1 MAAQDD
7 EDRDARE
14 ASADAADSL
23 AAENR
28 SLRARL
34 SHTESLFE
42 ALVEAA
48 YDWRWETDAEHR
60 FTYLSANLETV
71 AGLKPERYIG
81 RSRLELL
88 DDQVAPA
95 VAARHREDLAD
106 RRAIRGFT
114 YHLTNAAGES
124 RWCRIIGLPRFDETG
139 AFVGYHGVGQDVTAE
154 LRARA
159 AADRAQRLL
168 AAAIDSLSEPFA
180 LFDKDDRLVL
190 ANRSF
195 KRLYA
200 GLPAASEPGT
210 PFERLVRDAVESGL
224 VLPHRG
230 MSKEAFI
237 DWRLARHRAPDGPVE
252 VRRADGGWLMAIEET
267 LPDGGAVLILY
278 DINERKRAEQM
289 ILEAKNQAEQA
300 NQAKSFFLA
309 SMSHELRTPLNAI
322 IGFSEII
329 GEEVFGPLGN
339 DRYER
344 YVEHINASGRH
355 LLEIIHDLLDLS
367 RIETGAYEIATAPI
381 DLRALALECAT
392 LAAGRRDAADG
403 ESPIAIAIDRAAQE
417 IESDRRAL
425 RQILLNLVSN
435 AIKFSDG
442 LESVRI
448 EAHPSPAGDGV
459 AVKVV
464 DRGIGIDR
472 ADLPL
477 VTDPFTRAR
486 DPQVRVREGSGL
498 GLAVSRMLAERLG
511 GALTIDSELGRGTTV
526 VVHLPRV
533 PPAGSAA

>member
-1 MAAQDD
+1 MAAQHEDD
-7 EDRDARE
+7 F
-14 ASADAADSL
+14 DAADTL

-42 ALVEAA
+42 ELIEAA
-48 YDWRWETDAEHR
+48 YDWRWETDSEHR

-71 AGLKPERYIG
+71 AGLEPARYIG
-81 RSRLELL
+81 RSRLEML
-88 DDQVAPA
+88 DEQVAA
-95 VAARHREDLAD
+95 EVAARHREDLAA
-106 RRAIRGFT
+106 RRPIRGFT
-114 YHLTNAAGES
+114 YHLINAAGES

-139 AFVGYHGVGQDVTAE
+139 RFLGYRGVGQDVTAE
-154 LRARA
+154 LRARE
-159 AADRAQRLL
+159 AADHAQRLL

-180 LFDKDDRLVL
+180 LFDRDDRLVL

-195 KRLYA
+195 QRLYA
-200 GLPAASEPGT
+200 DFPTASQPGAT
-210 PFERLVRDAVESGL
+210 FERILREAVESGV

-230 MSKEAFI
+230 MSKREYIA
-237 DWRLARHRAPDGPVE
+237 WRLERHRAPDGPVE
-252 VRRADGGWLMAIEET
+252 VRRADGGWSMAMEER
-267 LPDGGAVLILY
+267 LPDGGGVLILY

-339 DRYER
+339 ERYEH

-367 RIETGAYEIATAPI
+367 RIETGAYEIATAPV
-381 DLRALALECAT
+381 DLQALVRECAT
-392 LAAGRRDAADG
+392 LAVGRGASDEDGPIAVAVDAAVH
-403 ESPIAIAIDRAAQE
+403 EID
-417 IESDRRAL
+417 SDRRAL

-435 AIKFSDG
+435 AVKFSDG
-442 LESVRI
+442 PQTVRI
-448 EAHPSPAGDGV
+448 AAHPSSDGERV
-459 AVKVV
+459 VVKVV

-472 ADLPL
+472 AELPL

-486 DPQVRVREGSGL
+486 DPQVRKREGSGL

-511 GALTIDSELGRGTTV
+511 GDLHIESELGRGTTV
-526 VVHLPRV
+526 SVHLPRT
-533 PPAGSAA
+533 PPAAPRA